1 MNAYIL
7 AALPPALLLIAD
19 PTLWPWALA
28 VAAFVALVAL
38 SVASHVFRD
47 QRDEARAEA
56 DRLER
61 ELEARLTDPSTAT
74 TQRVPWLRVVRE
86 TDDDWFGRLYGDS
99 GELR

>member
-1 MNAYIL
+1 MSGFG
-7 AALPPALLLIAD
+7 
-19 PTLWPWALA
+19 
-28 VAAFVALVAL
+28 VVCLVATFC
-38 SVASHVFRD
+38 VFIAGLFAVIVDRTNE
-47 QRDEARAEA
+47 RDEARAEA

-86 TDDDWFGRLYGDS
+86 TDDDWFGRLYGDG